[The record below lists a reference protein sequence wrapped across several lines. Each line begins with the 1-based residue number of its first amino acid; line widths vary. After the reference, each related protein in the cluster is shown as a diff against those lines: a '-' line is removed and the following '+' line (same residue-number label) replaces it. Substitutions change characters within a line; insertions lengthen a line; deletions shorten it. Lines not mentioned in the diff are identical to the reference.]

1 MKLFAH
7 FLLMLTALIW
17 GVSFV
22 FQTTAM
28 ETLGPY
34 GFTFWRFLA
43 GACATLPLAVWEARK
58 VSLAGQMRDK
68 GPRPGKG
75 RGLVLPVLMLGL
87 LMATGSILQQISLG
101 ITSVANT
108 AFLTTLYVP
117 LVPLMGLVI
126 FRVNIS
132 LYRWLAVLVFM
143 AGSWLMSGASP
154 QDAVIG
160 DALVVFGAF
169 FWAGH
174 IMLVGWCVKETDT
187 PFQLAFAQTAITT
200 MLCLMIMIL
209 TEPFSLAAMIPALPE
224 ILFTGVL
231 SIGAGFTFQLIAQ
244 KRASNAAAAIIL
256 SLEGVFAALAGW
268 MMLEQAMASIAIL
281 GACLILMAV
290 LIIELTPVKTPSP

>member
-1 MKLFAH
+1 MMKLLAH

-43 GACATLPLAVWEARK
+43 GALAILPLAIWEARK
-58 VSLAGQMRDK
+58 VSLAGLVRDK
-68 GPRPGKG
+68 GRGKS
-75 RGLVLPVLMLGL
+75 RSLALPVLMLGV
-87 LMATGSILQQISLG
+87 LMATGSLLQQISLG

-126 FRVNIS
+126 FRDNIS

-154 QDAVIG
+154 EDAVFG
-160 DALVVFGAF
+160 DVLVVLGAF

-174 IMLVGWCVKETDT
+174 IMLVGWCVRETAA
-187 PFQLAFAQTAITT
+187 PFQLAFAQSAITT

-209 TEPFSLAAMIPALPE
+209 TEPFSLAAMVPALPE

-231 SIGAGFTFQLIAQ
+231 SIGAGFTFQLLAQ

-268 MMLEQAMASIAIL
+268 MILGQAMASIAIL
-281 GACLILMAV
+281 GAFLILVAV
-290 LIIELTPVKTPSP
+290 LIIELTPVNTTAP